1 MCHRTKYQGP
11 LTVLC
16 QQGGEQFEQLKHKL
30 QRGLAQAVKR
40 LTARIAAF
48 QQQLDDSEKAE
59 ASRKQADM
67 LMANVYRCMRSLDA
81 QAGRLCKGIT
91 THTLAAF

>member
-1 MCHRTKYQGP
+1 MGVEQG
-11 LTVLC
+11 
-16 QQGGEQFEQLKHKL
+16 EDQFEQLKQKL
-30 QRGLAQAVKR
+30 QRGLAQAVKK

-67 LMANVYRCMRSLDA
+67 LMANVYRRVRSSDV
-81 QAGRLCKGIT
+81 QQDRHCEGIT
-91 THTLAAF
+91 VHDLADS